1 MLLATASI
9 SRAVNPRPA
18 SFRRWQHELMR
29 QGTLPIIG
37 VAGSRGKSTVIRMID
52 AVLRSAGLR
61 SATWTNT
68 GVEILGRRQRGELGA
83 WSQALQRL
91 ATGSLDVVIQ
101 ELDWATV
108 NAVGLPPAS
117 YATVAVTN
125 LCGNNEACLLD
136 EHTRSAFKA
145 MPKLLDAVA
154 EHGALVLNLDD
165 YQLASGHPREA
176 ALSFV
181 TAVSK
186 ESPILRQR
194 LSQGQYGVWLEQE
207 TLVFGDSLTLP
218 ATPVIGFDHLPLTL
232 GGDARFQA
240 SNAMT
245 AIAICLAMGLDVP
258 SIQDGLDGFQADP
271 KSMPGSFN
279 CFAYNGARVVVD
291 RIDPSWFLRPVLR
304 ALNPGAGTRQITVI
318 GPLTDFPLDDV
329 KEVGRLLG
337 RYFGGI
343 MVHSS
348 DDDDWLREFRKG
360 VSTNRVPPLIAYL
373 PTERRAINRLLKN
386 AREGDALLVLT
397 STPATAIRAIQRA
410 ISATAGPAAS
420 APALVG

>member
-9 SRAVNPRPA
+9 SRARPPRPA

-29 QGTLPIIG
+29 HGTLPIIG

-52 AVLRSAGLR
+52 AVLKSAGLR
-61 SATWTNT
+61 SAIWTNT

-83 WSQALQRL
+83 WSQALERL
-91 ATGSLDVVIQ
+91 ATGSIDVAIQ
-101 ELDWATV
+101 ELDWAMV

-117 YATVAVTN
+117 YATIAVTN
-125 LCGNNEACLLD
+125 LCGNSEACLLD

-176 ALSFV
+176 ALTFV

-186 ESPILRQR
+186 DSPILRER
-194 LSQGQYGVWLEQE
+194 LSQRQYGVWLEQE
-207 TLVFGDSLTLP
+207 TLVFGDSLKLP
-218 ATPVIGFDHLPLTL
+218 ATPVIDFDHLPLTL
-232 GGDARFQA
+232 GGDAMFEA

-245 AIAICLAMGLDVP
+245 AIAICLSMGLDVP
-258 SIQDGLDGFQADP
+258 SIQDGLNGFECDP
-271 KSMPGSFN
+271 KTMPGSFN
-279 CFAYNGARVVVD
+279 CFTYNGARVVVD

-304 ALNPGAGTRQITVI
+304 AINPGGNTRQVTVV

-337 RYFGGI
+337 RYVGGI
-343 MVHSS
+343 LVHSS
-348 DDDDWLREFRKG
+348 DDDDWLREFRQG
-360 VSTNRVPPLIAYL
+360 VSTNRVPPVIAHL

-386 AREGDALLVLT
+386 AHEGDALLILT
-397 STPATAIRAIQRA
+397 SAPTTAIRAIQRSLNA
-410 ISATAGPAAS
+410 ELADTAT
-420 APALVG
+420 V